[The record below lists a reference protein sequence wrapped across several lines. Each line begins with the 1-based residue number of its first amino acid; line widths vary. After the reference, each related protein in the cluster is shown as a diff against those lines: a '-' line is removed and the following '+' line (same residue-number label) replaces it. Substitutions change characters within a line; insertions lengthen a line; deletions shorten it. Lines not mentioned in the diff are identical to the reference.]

1 MAREIKRD
9 FTATKGIRSKTPL
22 LIGMSGP
29 PGSGKTM
36 SAIRLATGI
45 KKDRGGPIIF
55 LDTDGDR
62 GKHYC
67 PRDGETPDYKNTFD
81 IEHVSFQPPYSPL
94 DFLEAINQQ
103 LKREPSCIVVDSAS
117 DEHEGPGGVLSMAD
131 AYLDR
136 VGGTDYAKRDR
147 LKSASWIEPKAERL
161 SFINGVNR
169 IKVPIVF
176 CFRAREKT
184 KPLKDEQT
192 GKVKPTNIGW
202 TPIAPPEIVGMMTL
216 FCLLPNRSDGIP
228 MWKGST
234 AYEDF
239 SIKLPIQFRS
249 MIRDGAQ
256 VDEEMG
262 RAMSEWARGA
272 PPTGFQHDA
281 GTTQGQQFRPSFSVD
296 DLKRKA
302 EEMADRGDGAL
313 TDFLRTLSRDKQ
325 NALRP
330 HGDALRA
337 RAAASVQPNTDKPST
352 APENGGN
359 QHSDDDIVYRMLVDG
374 AERTFESEGPY
385 IMEYRRVVGD
395 MYAAGKAS
403 ELLRFD
409 QANKPLVASIVGLAE
424 TVAAVNAEI
433 RKPSGELKL

>member
-45 KKDRGGPIIF
+45 KNDRGGPIIF

-67 PRDGETPDYKNTFD
+67 PRDGEAPDGKNTFD

-103 LKREPSCIVVDSAS
+103 LKRDPACIIVDSAS

-136 VGGTDYAKRDR
+136 VAGNDYAKRDR
-147 LKSASWIEPKAERL
+147 MKSASWIEPKAERL
-161 SFINGVNR
+161 AFINGVNR
-169 IKVPIVF
+169 IKVPIIF

-234 AYEDF
+234 SYEDF
-239 SIKLPIQFRS
+239 SIKLPIQFRG

-272 PPTGFQHDA
+272 PPTGFQHAA
-281 GTTQGQQFRPSFSVD
+281 GTTQGQEFRPAFSVD
-296 DLKRKA
+296 DLRRDA

-313 TDFLRTLSRDKQ
+313 SEFWRMLSKDKRA
-325 NALRP
+325 ALLP
-330 HGDALRA
+330 YGDALRA
-337 RAAASVQPNTDKPST
+337 RAAASGQPPAENASSPGP
-352 APENGGN
+352 AQENGK
-359 QHSDDDIVYRMLVDG
+359 SDDVVYRLLVDG
-374 AERTFESEGPY
+374 AEQTFDSEGPY
-385 IMEYRRVVGD
+385 IMEYRRIVSAL
-395 MYAAGKAS
+395 YSTGKAS

-409 QANKPLVASIVGLAE
+409 QANKPLIASIVGLAE

-433 RKPSGELKL
+433 RKPAGGLGL